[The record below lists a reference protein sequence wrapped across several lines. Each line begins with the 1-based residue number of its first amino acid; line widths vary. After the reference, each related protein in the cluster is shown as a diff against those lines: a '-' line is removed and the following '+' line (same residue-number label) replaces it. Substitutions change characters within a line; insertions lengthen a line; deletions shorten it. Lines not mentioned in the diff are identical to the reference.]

1 MFAKRI
7 NGQLHSSNHAFNPL
21 FTQATTSAPRSL
33 YWPTVPCSY
42 LTCRKSLS
50 DILKKIRQAKGSQ
63 RMDHDTPLLHKAL
76 ADAKLTDET
85 EADAFWS
92 KPLGKNAKAKAVRHQ
107 YIRDSAAH
115 PLNKT
120 VIFYETMSGSR
131 MGDNPYGIF
140 EHLRSHPEYGEFL
153 HVWSVDSRAA
163 IPDQYRNASDV
174 VFARRNT
181 RSYTYFLATAGYVVC
196 NASLPGFFTRRQD
209 QKYMNTWHGIPYKAL
224 GRSTPTAKFGS
235 PAGNATFTKA
245 THILS
250 PCEFTTQKIISAYS
264 MSGVSNATIAE
275 LGYPRVDRTIAPK
288 PNTQDELRKVLGLQP
303 AQDPGDHKPVVL
315 YAPTWRSENDKDVVD
330 GDQLMADLNA
340 MSGLDVQLMYRGHHR
355 MDRLIKDASV
365 GDENSDV
372 IIPPHDISSNDLLTV
387 VDILITDY
395 SSIFFDFLPRG
406 LPIVHYLYDLDE
418 YARTRGINLETK
430 ELPGAVALTRA
441 QLTESIAS
449 VASDLK
455 DCRSYD
461 AAISS
466 PVQGDNYRAAQKRFC
481 PSEDGYSSK
490 RAADFLIKDALNDRP
505 ARTTRDRRPTAAFW
519 AGELQRS
526 PRADSF
532 LRSLLKSAASPSEQ
546 TVLIVDRM
554 APIEKTVLRKIK
566 KFGNEL
572 STYSY
577 DVEPIQILPEEMD
590 SYNEFASGY
599 YLDFEKTQSRVRQND
614 GVKPVFERE
623 YRRRLDDAHF
633 DRVFLAAD
641 LSFNELAIASMAGQN
656 TTTTADNWTPP
667 PDRKVTLPPIR
678 STAGPI
684 TDRLLPDG
692 TARRA
697 IAARAYRRLRSIT
710 GRGHR

>member
-1 MFAKRI
+1 MA
-7 NGQLHSSNHAFNPL
+7 
-21 FTQATTSAPRSL
+21 
-33 YWPTVPCSY
+33 
-42 LTCRKSLS
+42 S
-50 DILKKIRQAKGSQ
+50 DNS
-63 RMDHDTPLLHKAL
+63 LLHGAL
-76 ADAKLTDET
+76 ADAKLVDEA

-92 KPLGKNAKAKAVRHQ
+92 KPLGKNAKTKAVRHQ
-107 YIRDSAAH
+107 YIRDSANS
-115 PLNKT
+115 PVNKT
-120 VIFYETMSGSR
+120 VIFYETMSGAR

-163 IPDQYRNASDV
+163 IPEQYRHAPDV

-181 RSYTYFLATAGYVVC
+181 RSYTYFLATAGFVVC
-196 NASLPGFFTRRQD
+196 NANLPGFFTRRPE
-209 QKYMNTWHGIPYKAL
+209 QKYLNTWHGIPYKAL

-235 PAGNATFTKA
+235 PASNATFTKA
-245 THILS
+245 THVLT
-250 PCEFTTQKIISAYS
+250 PCQFTTEKIISAYS

-288 PNTQDELRKVLGLQP
+288 PAVREELRESLGLHP
-303 AQDPGDHKPVVL
+303 AQAPNDHKPVVL

-330 GDQLMADLNA
+330 SDQLMADLKTMA
-340 MSGLDVQLMYRGHHR
+340 GLDVQLMYRGHHR
-355 MDRLIKDASV
+355 MDRLIRDASV
-365 GDENSDV
+365 GDEMSDV
-372 IIPPHDISSNDLLTV
+372 IIPPHEISSNDLLTV

-430 ELPGAVALTRA
+430 ELPGAVALTRT
-441 QLTESIAS
+441 QLTESITS

-455 DCRSYD
+455 DCCSYE

-466 PVQGDNYRAAQKRFC
+466 PVQGDAYRAAQKRFC
-481 PSEDGYSSK
+481 PSEDGFSSK
-490 RAADFLIKDALNDRP
+490 RAADFLIKDALNGRP
-505 ARTTRDRRPTAAFW
+505 ACTTRNGRPTAAFW
-519 AGELQRS
+519 AGELHAS
-526 PRADSF
+526 PRSDSF

-546 TVLIVDRM
+546 TVLIIDRL
-554 APIEKTVLRKIK
+554 APIDKTVLRKIK
-566 KFGNEL
+566 KFGNAL

-577 DVEPIQILPEEMD
+577 DVEPLQILPEEMD

-623 YRRRLDDAHF
+623 YRRRLDDAQF

-641 LSFNELAIASMAGQN
+641 LSFDELAIASMAGQ
-656 TTTTADNWTPP
+656 TITTTADNWTPP
-667 PDRKVTLPPIR
+667 ADSKVALPPIK
-678 STAGPI
+678 STADRT
-684 TDRLLPDG
+684 TDWLLPDG

-697 IAARAYRRLRSIT
+697 IATRAYRKLRSIT
-710 GRGHR
+710 GRSHR